1 MKVRIARVLV
11 VLGLAAAS
19 LAVVQP
25 LAAQDAPPPTT
36 TVAPATTTT
45 TVAPTTTT
53 VAPTPAVEWPQIGRS
68 IDGVAKSTDS
78 AGWSVSLSDGGS
90 RVAVGYPTNDTAGKN
105 TGEVRVFD
113 AVDGAWV
120 EVGAAIP
127 GSAEGDEFGQSVSLS
142 GDGLRVAVGAPKAN
156 SGTGAHSINVGQVR
170 VFDLNAAGTAGAA
183 WVQVGQDLVG
193 IVGNAAFGG
202 SVSLSQDGSRVAVG
216 ADSDGDGHVQVFEL
230 NAAGAEW
237 VQVGQDLNATTAGQ
251 LVGPQLVGA
260 SVALSDDGS
269 RVVVGAWG
277 TYGVRVFDLNT
288 AATTW
293 TQEGAGFAGSSFALF
308 RNVSL
313 SGDGSHVA
321 VGDPQFPTGNGK
333 VEVFAQVGTPAV
345 WTVVGAAISGTSA
358 GDEFGRGVSLSRDG
372 SLLAVGAPNATP
384 ADIVPKLGQVTVYE
398 KGDAAWTAVRPA
410 FLGASHSSLFGRS
423 VSLSTDE
430 HVVAV
435 GAPKVAI
442 GTEAGQV
449 RVFGADSQVPVLP
462 TQQLVSVVEG
472 QTAVTT
478 VALTDPDT
486 IGVSYAFAGGADDG
500 KFTLDGASGVL
511 AFKAPPDWE
520 IRGDA
525 DEDLI
530 YVVEVSAT
538 VGQHS
543 ATQVIMVNVTDG
555 VHLYFTSPAEFSVE
569 ENLVDVGTV
578 AAADPDTVGETQYAL
593 VDEADRSK
601 FTIDAASGEL
611 SFEAAPDF
619 ETPGD
624 ADGDN
629 IYKVKVSATAD
640 DQTAFQEIKVTVT
653 DVVAEP
659 DQLFPSPV
667 GVSVL
672 EGSTGAFITVDPA
685 DFFSGA
691 AVTYALGGGTDD
703 ASFALDGASGELSFE
718 DVPDFE
724 NPDSAATSNVYVVK
738 VTATAG
744 TESETQT
751 ITVTVTDANDN
762 APVFSAIGRFVNAAE
777 NQTAVTTVIAADVD
791 TVGTVTYT
799 LSRENSTKFT
809 LDATTGVL
817 AFIKAPDF
825 EDPPMIDEMN
835 NPSAEDISSGN
846 VYTVDVTASDGVNP
860 VATQTIAVTV
870 TDVNDNAPALE
881 ATASVSV
888 AEEQTAVTTVVA
900 TDPDFVV
907 IATYSLSGG
916 ADQSKFSINE
926 ESGALSFK
934 VAPDFE
940 ALDSAANSNVY
951 VVEVSASD
959 TVHTAVTQTI
969 TVTVTDVDDTD
980 LVFSSDDAVEV
991 VEDTTG
997 AVLTVVAADA
1007 DTTGAVTYTLGDSD
1021 DDEKFSIGET
1031 SGELSF
1037 EVAPDFETPLDA
1049 DQDNIY
1055 VITVTATLGEASESQ
1070 VIRVTVTGIDD
1081 SDPLFSSPNAVDVV
1095 EGTTAVTTVLATDA
1109 DTAGA
1114 VSYTLGDSLDDKKF
1128 DISLASGVLTF
1139 KNAPDF
1145 EARGSAASSNVYVI
1159 TVTAT
1164 LGQDPASLVTAS
1176 QEITVTVTD
1185 IDDTSP
1191 VLSDDAAV
1199 DVEEGQT
1206 AVATVEAD
1214 DVDSDTVT
1222 YSVSG
1227 GADRLKFS
1235 IDATSGELTFIEEP
1249 DFEALGSDASSNIYV
1264 VEVSA
1269 SDGDN
1274 LAATQVIT
1282 VTVTDVND
1290 NPPVLEATAAV
1301 SVPEGTTR
1309 VTTVTATDVDTVV
1322 TAIYSVSGGA
1332 DDEKFSIDATSGELT
1347 FIEEPNF
1354 EDPTRTGDNANVY
1367 VVEVSASDGDKT
1379 VATQVITVTVTDVN
1393 DIRPVLPADAAVSVA
1408 EGTTAVTTVTAIDA
1422 DTVGTVAYTLGGA
1435 DGSKFTRDAT
1445 SGALTFIE
1453 APDFET
1459 PAGTGDP
1466 DNANVYVVQ
1475 VTASDGT
1482 DPAATQVI
1490 TVTVTNVNDNPP
1502 KFTSPASFTIEE
1514 GKSAAAT
1521 VVATDDDT
1529 ADTVA
1534 YSLSGGTDLA
1544 SFSIDA
1550 ASGALTFE
1558 FTPDFEL
1565 PRDLGTTDNVYEV
1578 TVTATA
1584 GGQSVEQSITVTIR
1598 DRNDNTP
1605 QFSSSN
1611 AFSVAENLLTVGTV
1625 VAADADTSDTVTYT
1639 LGTGPSAGADVAK
1652 FDISL
1657 ATGVLTFKNAP
1668 DFEMPGSAAGSN
1680 DYVVQVIVSDGP
1692 NRAGQLITVT
1702 VTDANDIRPVLPA
1715 TASVEVP
1722 EGTTAVAT
1730 VVATDA
1736 DTATSVM
1743 YTLGGADGSKFSI
1756 GETSGV
1762 LTFNTAPDFEVPGSA
1777 AFSNVYVVEV
1787 TASDGTD
1794 PAATQVITVTVTDA
1808 NDNPPVL
1815 EATAAVTVPEGTTRV
1830 TTVAATDV
1838 DTVVTATYSLSDGAD
1853 RTKFSIDETSGVLTF
1868 IEAPDFEDATR
1879 TGDNANVYVV
1889 EVTAS
1894 DGTNPA
1900 ATQVITVTVTDVN
1913 DIRPVLPP
1921 DAAVSVAEGTT
1932 AVTTVTATDADT
1944 VGTVTYTLGGAD
1956 ESKFT
1961 RDATSG
1967 VLSFKTAP
1975 DFEAPGSDASSNVYV
1990 VEVTASDGTDPVATQ
2005 VITVTVTNLN
2015 DNSPRFTSPASFTIN
2030 EGILAAATVE
2040 ATDADG
2046 STVTYSVSG
2055 GADLAHFSIDGTSGA
2070 LVFNTAPDFET
2081 PIDDD
2086 ADNIYEV
2093 TVTATDTVNPV
2104 VTQTITVT
2112 IVNMNDNLPEFSSEP
2127 GFSVAENVLIVGTVV
2142 AADADTADTVSYTL
2156 GGGDDAAK
2164 FTIDGTSG
2172 ELAFKVVPD
2181 YEAPGDVGANNIYE
2195 VQVTATAGGQ
2205 ATTQAITVTV
2215 TDANDNPPVFP
2226 AATAAVEVEEGE
2238 TAVTTVEATDADGDT
2253 VTYSLSDRAD
2263 DEKFSIDGE
2272 SGVLTFNTAPDF
2284 EDAAGTGDPDN
2295 ANVYVVEVTASD
2307 TADQTATQAIT
2318 VTVTDL
2324 NDNPP
2329 VLEATAAVSVAEGTT
2344 AVTTVAATDADSV
2357 VIATYSLSDGADQS
2371 KFSIDETSGELTFIT
2386 EPDFELP
2393 AGTGDSDNANVYVVE
2408 VSASD
2413 GDKTVA
2419 TQTITVTV
2427 TDVIEIHPACVENAN
2442 APHPFTD
2449 VPSTLK
2455 GSSAIGC
2462 IKALGV
2468 TTGTSATTYS
2478 PHDSVTREQM
2488 AAFLGRL
2495 YRTVTGKA
2503 CDSANHPFVDVPR
2516 SSYAYGY
2523 IGCLKAL
2530 GVTTGTSATTYSP
2543 YEFVTREQ
2551 MAAFLGRLYR
2561 EVSGDKACMSTDH
2574 GFADVPA
2581 SSYANGDLGCLK
2593 SIEVIEGT
2601 SATTY
2606 APSEFVTR
2614 EQMALVLARLHRV
2627 LI

>member
-1 MKVRIARVLV
+1 M
-11 VLGLAAAS
+11 
-19 LAVVQP
+19 
-25 LAAQDAPPPTT
+25 
-36 TVAPATTTT
+36 
-45 TVAPTTTT
+45 
-53 VAPTPAVEWPQIGRS
+53 
-68 IDGVAKSTDS
+68 
-78 AGWSVSLSDGGS
+78 
-90 RVAVGYPTNDTAGKN
+90 
-105 TGEVRVFD
+105 
-113 AVDGAWV
+113 
-120 EVGAAIP
+120 
-127 GSAEGDEFGQSVSLS
+127 
-142 GDGLRVAVGAPKAN
+142 
-156 SGTGAHSINVGQVR
+156 
-170 VFDLNAAGTAGAA
+170 
-183 WVQVGQDLVG
+183 
-193 IVGNAAFGG
+193 
-202 SVSLSQDGSRVAVG
+202 
-216 ADSDGDGHVQVFEL
+216 
-230 NAAGAEW
+230 
-237 VQVGQDLNATTAGQ
+237 
-251 LVGPQLVGA
+251 
-260 SVALSDDGS
+260 ALSDDGS

-277 TYGVRVFDLNT
+277 ADGVRVFDLNT

-293 TQEGAGFAGSSFALF
+293 TQEGAGFAGSPFAPF

-321 VGDPQFPTGNGK
+321 VGDPQFRTGNGE

-358 GDEFGRGVSLSRDG
+358 GDEFGRSVSLSRDG
-372 SLLAVGAPNATP
+372 SRLAVGAPNATP

-410 FLGASHSSLFGRS
+410 FLGASHQSRFGHS
-423 VSLSTDE
+423 VSLSADE

-478 VALTDPDT
+478 VALTDPGT
-486 IGVSYAFAGGADDG
+486 IGVSYAFAGGADDA

-520 IRGDA
+520 NRDDA
-525 DEDLI
+525 DEDYI

-538 VGQHS
+538 VGEHS
-543 ATQVIMVNVTDG
+543 ATQVIMVNVTNG

-593 VDEADRSK
+593 VDEADGSK
-601 FTIDAASGEL
+601 FTIDSASGEL

-640 DQTAFQEIKVTVT
+640 DKTAFQEIKVTVT

-667 GVSVL
+667 GVDVL
-672 EGSTGAFITVDPA
+672 EGSTGAFITVDAA

-691 AVTYALGGGTDD
+691 AVTFALGGGTDD
-703 ASFALDGASGELSFE
+703 ASFALDGASGELSFKAP
-718 DVPDFE
+718 PDFE

-762 APVFSAIGRFVNAAE
+762 APVFSALGRFVNAAE
-777 NQTAVTTVIAADVD
+777 NQTAVTTVLATDVD

-799 LSRENSTKFT
+799 LSLENSMKFT

-825 EDPPMIDEMN
+825 EKPPMIDVMN
-835 NPSAEDISSGN
+835 IPSAERNSSGN

-900 TDPDFVV
+900 EDVDTVGAV
-907 IATYSLSGG
+907 IYSVSGG
-916 ADQSKFSINE
+916 ADLTKFSINE

-940 ALDSAANSNVY
+940 TPTGTGDTDNLNVY

-1007 DTTGAVTYTLGDSD
+1007 DTTGAVTYALGDSD
-1021 DDEKFSIGET
+1021 DDEKFTIDSA

-1114 VSYTLGDSLDDKKF
+1114 VTYTLGDSLDDKKF

-1139 KNAPDF
+1139 KKAPDF
-1145 EARGSAASSNVYVI
+1145 EARGSAASSNVYVV

-1164 LGQDPASLVTAS
+1164 LGQDPASLVTES

-1185 IDDTSP
+1185 EDDTSP
-1191 VLSDDAAV
+1191 VLPDDAAV

-1206 AVATVEAD
+1206 AVATVEAT

-1514 GKSAAAT
+1514 GILAAAT
-1521 VVATDDDT
+1521 VVATDDDK

-1534 YSLSGGTDLA
+1534 YSLSGGADLA
-1544 SFSIDA
+1544 SFSINA

-1565 PRDLGTTDNVYEV
+1565 PQDVGTTDNVYEV

-1598 DRNDNTP
+1598 DRNDNPP

-1657 ATGVLTFKNAP
+1657 ATGVLTFKNTP
-1668 DFEMPGSAAGSN
+1668 DFEAPGSAANSN
-1680 DYVVQVIVSDGP
+1680 DYLVRVIVSDGR

-1715 TASVEVP
+1715 TASVEVQ
-1722 EGTTAVAT
+1722 ENQTAVAT

-1743 YTLGGADGSKFSI
+1743 YTLGGADASQFSI
-1756 GETSGV
+1756 GETSGE
-1762 LTFNTAPDFEVPGSA
+1762 LAFKTDPDFEAPTGTGDNA
-1777 AFSNVYVVEV
+1777 NVYVVEV

-1794 PAATQVITVTVTDA
+1794 PAATQRITVTVTDA

-1815 EATAAVTVPEGTTRV
+1815 EATAAVSVPEGTTRV
-1830 TTVAATDV
+1830 TTVTATDV
-1838 DTVVTATYSLSDGAD
+1838 DTVVTAIYSVSGGAD
-1853 RTKFSIDETSGVLTF
+1853 DEKFSIDATSGELTF
-1868 IEAPDFEDATR
+1868 IEEPNFEDPTR

-1889 EVTAS
+1889 EVSAS
-1894 DGTNPA
+1894 DGDKTPA
-1900 ATQVITVTVTDVN
+1900 RQVITVTVTDVN
-1913 DIRPVLPP
+1913 DIRPVLPA

-1932 AVTTVTATDADT
+1932 AVTTVIAADADA

-1956 ESKFT
+1956 GSKFT

-1967 VLSFKTAP
+1967 ALTFKIAP
-1975 DFEAPGSDASSNVYV
+1975 DFETPTGTGDPDNPNVYV
-1990 VEVTASDGTDPVATQ
+1990 VEVSASDGTDPAATQ
-2005 VITVTVTNLN
+2005 TITVTVTNVN
-2015 DNSPRFTSPASFTIN
+2015 DNSPRFTSPARFTIN
-2030 EGILAAATVE
+2030 EAMDEAIPAAINVV

-2046 STVTYSVSG
+2046 STVTYSLSG
-2055 GADLAHFSIDGTSGA
+2055 GADLAQFGIDATSGA
-2070 LVFNTAPDFET
+2070 LTFNTPPDFET
-2081 PIDDD
+2081 PIDAD

-2104 VTQTITVT
+2104 ATQSITVT
-2112 IVNMNDNLPEFSSEP
+2112 IANMDDNLPEFSSEP

-2142 AADADTADTVSYTL
+2142 AADADTMDTVVYSVS
-2156 GGGDDAAK
+2156 GGADLAQ
-2164 FTIDGTSG
+2164 FSIDETSG
-2172 ELAFKVVPD
+2172 ELAFKVAPD
-2181 YEAPGDVGANNIYE
+2181 FEEAGDADTNNIYE
-2195 VQVTATAGGQ
+2195 VQVTATAGEQ
-2205 ATTQAITVTV
+2205 AVTRSITVTV

-2238 TAVTTVEATDADGDT
+2238 TAVTTVLATDVDRMDT

-2263 DEKFSIDGE
+2263 QSKFMIDET
-2272 SGVLTFNTAPDF
+2272 SGVLTFKTAPDF
-2284 EDAAGTGDPDN
+2284 ELAAGTGDPDN

-2307 TADQTATQAIT
+2307 GKDPAATQLIT

-2329 VLEATAAVSVAEGTT
+2329 VLPDKAAVRVAENQT
-2344 AVTTVAATDADSV
+2344 AVTTVLATDADSV
-2357 VIATYSLSDGADQS
+2357 VIATYSLSGGADLT
-2371 KFSIDETSGELTFIT
+2371 KFDIDETSGVLTFKT
-2386 EPDFELP
+2386 APDFEAP
-2393 AGTGDSDNANVYVVE
+2393 GSAANSNVYVVK
-2408 VSASD
+2408 VTATD
-2413 GDKTVA
+2413 DVKTVA
-2419 TQTITVTV
+2419 TQTIRVTV
-2427 TDVIEIHPACVENAN
+2427 TNVAEGTQPAPPVITVPVAEVIRIHPACVENAN

-2449 VPSTLK
+2449 VPSTLE

-2488 AAFLGRL
+2488 AAFLGRM

-2503 CDSANHPFVDVPR
+2503 CGSANHPFVDVPR
-2516 SSYAYGY
+2516 SSYAYLY

-2543 YEFVTREQ
+2543 HDSVTREQ

-2561 EVSGDKACMSTDH
+2561 KVSGDKACLSTDH
-2574 GFADVPA
+2574 GFVDVPA

-2593 SIEVIEGT
+2593 SIGVIKGT

-2606 APSEFVTR
+2606 SPSDMMTR
-2614 EQMALVLARLHRV
+2614 EQMALALARLYRA
-2627 LI
+2627 LN

>member
-45 TVAPTTTT
+45 TTT
-53 VAPTPAVEWPQIGRS
+53 VAPPTPTPTVEWPQIGRS
-68 IDGVAKSTDS
+68 IDGAAGSFDS
-78 AGWSVSLSDGGS
+78 AGWSVSLSDDGS
-90 RVAVGYPTNDTAGKN
+90 RVAVGYPGNDTAGKN
-105 TGEVRVFD
+105 TGAVRVFD

-127 GSAEGDEFGQSVSLS
+127 GSAAGDKFGSSVSLS
-142 GDGLRVAVGAPKAN
+142 GDGSRVAVGATAAN
-156 SGTGAHSINVGQVR
+156 RGEGDSLVRNVGHVR
-170 VFDLNAAGTAGAA
+170 VFDLNAAGTADAA
-183 WVQVGQDLVG
+183 WVQVGQDLLG
-193 IVGNAAFGG
+193 RVGNAAFGG
-202 SVSLSQDGSRVAVG
+202 SVSLSRDGSRVAVG
-216 ADSDGDGHVQVFEL
+216 ADSHGGGQVQVFDL
-230 NAAGAEW
+230 NAAGAAWEK
-237 VQVGQDLNATTAGQ
+237 VGQDLNATTPGQ
-251 LVGPQLVGA
+251 FFGV

-277 TYGVRVFDLNT
+277 TDGVQVFDLNT

-293 TQEGAGFAGSSFALF
+293 TQEGAGFAGASFAF
-308 RNVSL
+308 RRNVSL

-321 VGDPQFPTGNGK
+321 VGEPIGGNGK

-358 GDEFGRGVSLSRDG
+358 GDEFGRSVSLSRDG

-410 FLGASHSSLFGRS
+410 FLGASHQSRFGHS
-423 VSLSTDE
+423 VSLSADE

-478 VALTDPDT
+478 VALTDPGT
-486 IGVSYAFAGGADDG
+486 IGVSYAFAGGADDA

-520 IRGDA
+520 NRDDA
-525 DEDLI
+525 DEDYI

-538 VGQHS
+538 VGEHS
-543 ATQVIMVNVTDG
+543 ATQVIMVNVTNG

-593 VDEADRSK
+593 VDEADGSK
-601 FTIDAASGEL
+601 FTIDSASGEL

-640 DQTAFQEIKVTVT
+640 DKTAFQEIKVTVT

-667 GVSVL
+667 GVDVL
-672 EGSTGAFITVDPA
+672 EGSTGAFITVDAA

-691 AVTYALGGGTDD
+691 AVTFALGGGTDD
-703 ASFALDGASGELSFE
+703 ASFALDGASGELSFKAP
-718 DVPDFE
+718 PDFE

-762 APVFSAIGRFVNAAE
+762 APVFSALGRFVNAAE
-777 NQTAVTTVIAADVD
+777 NQTAVTTVLATDVD

-799 LSRENSTKFT
+799 LSLENSMKFT

-825 EDPPMIDEMN
+825 EKPPMIDVMN
-835 NPSAEDISSGN
+835 IPSAERNSSGN

-1007 DTTGAVTYTLGDSD
+1007 DTTGAVTYALGDSD
-1021 DDEKFSIGET
+1021 DDEKFTIDSA

-1114 VSYTLGDSLDDKKF
+1114 VTYTLGDSLDDKKF

-1139 KNAPDF
+1139 KKAPDF
-1145 EARGSAASSNVYVI
+1145 EARGSAASSNVYVV

-1164 LGQDPASLVTAS
+1164 LGQDPASLVTES

-1185 IDDTSP
+1185 EDDTSP
-1191 VLSDDAAV
+1191 VLPDDAAV

-1206 AVATVEAD
+1206 AVATVEAT

-1301 SVPEGTTR
+1301 TVAEEQTA
-1309 VTTVTATDVDTVV
+1309 VTTVEATDADSVV
-1322 TAIYSVSGGA
+1322 IATYSVSGGA
-1332 DDEKFSIDATSGELT
+1332 DQAKFSIDETSGVLT
-1347 FIEEPNF
+1347 FETPPDF
-1354 EDPTRTGDNANVY
+1354 EDATRTGDNANVY
-1367 VVEVSASDGDKT
+1367 VVVVSASDGT
-1379 VATQVITVTVTDVN
+1379 NLVATQAITVTVTDAN
-1393 DIRPVLPADAAVSVA
+1393 DNPPVFLAATAAVDVE
-1408 EGTTAVTTVTAIDA
+1408 EGETAVTTVEATDA

-1466 DNANVYVVQ
+1466 DNANVYVVE
-1475 VTASDGT
+1475 VSASDGT
-1482 DPAATQVI
+1482 NAAATQTI

-1534 YSLSGGTDLA
+1534 YSLSGGADLA

-1565 PRDLGTTDNVYEV
+1565 PQDVGTTDNVYEV

-1605 QFSSSN
+1605 QFSSSK
-1611 AFSVAENLLTVGTV
+1611 AFSVDENLLTVGTV

-1702 VTDANDIRPVLPA
+1702 VDN
-1715 TASVEVP
+1715 
-1722 EGTTAVAT
+1722 VA
-1730 VVATDA
+1730 
-1736 DTATSVM
+1736 
-1743 YTLGGADGSKFSI
+1743 
-1756 GETSGV
+1756 
-1762 LTFNTAPDFEVPGSA
+1762 
-1777 AFSNVYVVEV
+1777 EV
-1787 TASDGTD
+1787 TQ
-1794 PAATQVITVTVTDA
+1794 PAPPVITV
-1808 NDNPPVL
+1808 P
-1815 EATAAVTVPEGTTRV
+1815 
-1830 TTVAATDV
+1830 
-1838 DTVVTATYSLSDGAD
+1838 
-1853 RTKFSIDETSGVLTF
+1853 
-1868 IEAPDFEDATR
+1868 
-1879 TGDNANVYVV
+1879 
-1889 EVTAS
+1889 
-1894 DGTNPA
+1894 
-1900 ATQVITVTVTDVN
+1900 
-1913 DIRPVLPP
+1913 
-1921 DAAVSVAEGTT
+1921 VAE
-1932 AVTTVTATDADT
+1932 
-1944 VGTVTYTLGGAD
+1944 
-1956 ESKFT
+1956 
-1961 RDATSG
+1961 
-1967 VLSFKTAP
+1967 
-1975 DFEAPGSDASSNVYV
+1975 
-1990 VEVTASDGTDPVATQ
+1990 
-2005 VITVTVTNLN
+2005 VI
-2015 DNSPRFTSPASFTIN
+2015 R
-2030 EGILAAATVE
+2030 
-2040 ATDADG
+2040 
-2046 STVTYSVSG
+2046 
-2055 GADLAHFSIDGTSGA
+2055 
-2070 LVFNTAPDFET
+2070 
-2081 PIDDD
+2081 
-2086 ADNIYEV
+2086 
-2093 TVTATDTVNPV
+2093 
-2104 VTQTITVT
+2104 
-2112 IVNMNDNLPEFSSEP
+2112 
-2127 GFSVAENVLIVGTVV
+2127 
-2142 AADADTADTVSYTL
+2142 
-2156 GGGDDAAK
+2156 
-2164 FTIDGTSG
+2164 
-2172 ELAFKVVPD
+2172 
-2181 YEAPGDVGANNIYE
+2181 
-2195 VQVTATAGGQ
+2195 
-2205 ATTQAITVTV
+2205 
-2215 TDANDNPPVFP
+2215 
-2226 AATAAVEVEEGE
+2226 
-2238 TAVTTVEATDADGDT
+2238 
-2253 VTYSLSDRAD
+2253 
-2263 DEKFSIDGE
+2263 
-2272 SGVLTFNTAPDF
+2272 
-2284 EDAAGTGDPDN
+2284 
-2295 ANVYVVEVTASD
+2295 
-2307 TADQTATQAIT
+2307 
-2318 VTVTDL
+2318 
-2324 NDNPP
+2324 
-2329 VLEATAAVSVAEGTT
+2329 
-2344 AVTTVAATDADSV
+2344 
-2357 VIATYSLSDGADQS
+2357 
-2371 KFSIDETSGELTFIT
+2371 
-2386 EPDFELP
+2386 
-2393 AGTGDSDNANVYVVE
+2393 
-2408 VSASD
+2408 
-2413 GDKTVA
+2413 
-2419 TQTITVTV
+2419 
-2427 TDVIEIHPACVENAN
+2427 IHPACVENAN

-2449 VPSTLK
+2449 VPSTLE

-2488 AAFLGRL
+2488 AAFLGRM
-2495 YRTVTGKA
+2495 YRKVTGRA
-2503 CDSANHPFVDVPR
+2503 CGSANHPFVDVPR
-2516 SSYAYGY
+2516 SSYAYLY

-2543 YEFVTREQ
+2543 HDSVTREQ

-2561 EVSGDKACMSTDH
+2561 KVSGDKACLSTDH
-2574 GFADVPA
+2574 GFVDVPA

-2593 SIEVIEGT
+2593 SIGVIKGT

-2606 APSEFVTR
+2606 SPSDMMTR
-2614 EQMALVLARLHRV
+2614 EQMALALARLYRA
-2627 LI
+2627 LN